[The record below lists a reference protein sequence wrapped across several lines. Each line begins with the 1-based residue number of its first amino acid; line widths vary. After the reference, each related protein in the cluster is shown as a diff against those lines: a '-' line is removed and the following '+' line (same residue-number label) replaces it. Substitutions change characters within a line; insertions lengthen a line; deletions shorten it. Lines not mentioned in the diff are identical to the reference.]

1 MTLEERLAAI
11 SNKAEKDKIKEYN
24 EKLNEQNKIENALNK
39 IKELEPRI
47 RALITLG
54 NKCIEEKIQFPSSS
68 ETTKLGYG
76 SGYNSYDFCADGFYH
91 HVGFMNCKRG
101 FWRRDEFPFNE
112 IEYLGI
118 YNGGAC
124 GVYNFYTNGTKT
136 FCKHERTGEI
146 IEAKLEHMKKFLKE
160 FDSFE
165 AAFYKWID
173 SMAEIKTETNF
184 SPSVEIKTE
193 RLAINVNVLNKKE
206 LVNNKGKKFYVVEV
220 KPEIIFILDSNNNFI
235 DSYCGEIDEDEDN
248 LKFIS
253 SL

>member
-47 RALITLG
+47 KDLITIV
-54 NKCIEEKIQFPSSS
+54 NKCIDLGINLPSTY

-76 SGYNSYDFCADGFYH
+76 RGCNGYNFIADGIYH
-91 HVGFMNCKRG
+91 HVGFMDCEKGYWYRG
-101 FWRRDEFPFNE
+101 ESKYKKV
-112 IEYLGI
+112 EYLGI
-118 YNGGAC
+118 ENGG
-124 GVYNFYTNGTKT
+124 VFDLYDFYTNGTKT

-146 IEAKLEHMKKFLKE
+146 IEAKLEHMKEFLKE
-160 FDSFE
+160 FDLFE

-173 SMAEIKTETNF
+173 SMAEIKTESIF
-184 SPSVEIKTE
+184 SPTVEIKTE
-193 RLAINVNVLNKKE
+193 SLAINVNVLSKKE
-206 LVNNKGKKFYVVEV
+206 LTNNKGKKFYIVEV